1 MLGTF
6 GPVSMGAVDARCN
19 LMPST
24 LTTEPE
30 PWWARPVE
38 SVARALDT
46 DPKGGL
52 SDDEAAARLTSD
64 GPNELLG
71 TPPPPAWQVLVRQF
85 RGAVVFVLLA
95 AAVISAAIGDV
106 RATSVIL
113 AVIVLNAGLG
123 FFQERRAERAVLALR
138 EMAAPFARVIRHGEA
153 HAVPAAA
160 LVVGDL
166 IELEAGDVVPAD
178 ARLVDAPNLRVNESA
193 LTGESVPVDKTATPI
208 DATEGREVADRR
220 NMVLKGTAI
229 SYGRGRA
236 VVTATGMSTALGRVA
251 SLLEAHQ
258 APATPLQVR
267 LAGLGRQIAMATV
280 GVCAVVFAIGFARGE
295 KASEALLASVSLAV
309 AAIPESLPAVV
320 TISLAL
326 GAMRMAQKQALIR
339 KLPAVETLGSVT
351 VIASDKTGTLTEGR
365 MVVERVWLP
374 GNCEFAVTGAG
385 YEPAGELHLISSD
398 CVCDGDVRRLL
409 AAGVLCNDAGL
420 IPPDD
425 AGGSWKS
432 AGDPTEAALLALA
445 GKGGISVADLRHAFP
460 RLAEEPF
467 DSRRKRMT
475 TYHATPEGDVLTVTK
490 GAVEVLGGDPDVHG
504 QAVLYARQGYRVLV
518 IAAGR
523 FASLT
528 EAENATTGRLP
539 VRGLVAITDPPRAAV
554 ADAIAAART
563 AGIRTV
569 MITGDHPST
578 ARAIADRLGLLDGG
592 AVITGAELAGET
604 AEQLVTRVG
613 DIAVY
618 ARTTPEQKLAIV
630 EALQAAGHV
639 VAMTGDGVNDAPALR
654 RADIGVAMGLA
665 GTDVAKEAADMV
677 LADDNFTTIV
687 AAAREGRRIYD
698 NIRRFVRYGLTGGS
712 AEIWVMLVGPLL
724 GLPLPLLPVQILWVN
739 LLTHGLPG
747 LALGVERA
755 DPDGMRRPPRPRDE
769 NILGRGLWQHVLA
782 YGALTAVVALGVAVF
797 EHSRGGPWQT
807 MLLTTLTALQLGNAL
822 AVRSET
828 VSTFRLGIATNRFLI
843 GAIAG
848 TIVVQLGVIYWPPL
862 QGLLDTEALGLADL
876 ALVTAASVVTFGA
889 IEVDKLV
896 RRRRHAL
903 LA

>member
-1 MLGTF
+1 
-6 GPVSMGAVDARCN
+6 V
-19 LMPST
+19 
-24 LTTEPE
+24 
-30 PWWARPVE
+30 
-38 SVARALDT
+38 
-46 DPKGGL
+46 
-52 SDDEAAARLTSD
+52 
-64 GPNELLG
+64 
-71 TPPPPAWQVLVRQF
+71 
-85 RGAVVFVLLA
+85 
-95 AAVISAAIGDV
+95 
-106 RATSVIL
+106 
-113 AVIVLNAGLG
+113 
-123 FFQERRAERAVLALR
+123 
-138 EMAAPFARVIRHGEA
+138 RHGEA
-153 HAVPAAA
+153 HAIPAAA
-160 LVVGDL
+160 IVVGDL
-166 IELEAGDVVPAD
+166 LELEPGDVVPAD
-178 ARLVDAPNLRVNESA
+178 ARLVDAPNLLVNESA
-193 LTGESVPVDKTATPI
+193 LTGESVPVDKTAEVL
-208 DATEGREVADRR
+208 DATEGREVAERR
-220 NMVLKGTAI
+220 NMVLKGTAV

-236 VVTATGMSTALGRVA
+236 IVTTTGMSTALGRVA

-267 LAGLGRQIAMATV
+267 LADLGRRIALATV
-280 GVCAVVFAIGFARGE
+280 AVCALVFTIGLARGE
-295 KASEALLASVSLAV
+295 DTSQALLASVSLAV

-326 GAMRMAQKQALIR
+326 GAMRMAQQQAIIR

-374 GNCEFAVTGAG
+374 GNCEFAVTGSG
-385 YEPAGELHLISSD
+385 YEPAGELHAISSD
-398 CVCDGDVRRLL
+398 RACDVEVRRFLM
-409 AAGVLCNDAGL
+409 AGALCNDAGL
-420 IPPDD
+420 IPPDH
-425 AGGSWKS
+425 AGGPWTP
-432 AGDPTEAALLALA
+432 AGDPSEAALLALA
-445 GKGGISVADLRHAFP
+445 GKGGIDLAGLRQAFP

-467 DSRRKRMT
+467 DARRKRMT
-475 TYHATPEGDVLTVTK
+475 TYHATPEGDVLAVTK
-490 GAVEVLGGDPDVHG
+490 GAVEVLGGDTDVHDR
-504 QAVLYARQGYRVLV
+504 ADLYAEQGYRVLV
-518 IAAGR
+518 IGAGR
-523 FASLT
+523 FASQAD
-528 EAENATTGRLP
+528 AERATAGHLP
-539 VRGLVAITDPPRAAV
+539 VCGLVAITDPPRAAV

-592 AVITGAELAGET
+592 LVVTGTELAGGDP
-604 AEQLVTRVG
+604 EQLVPRVN

-630 EALQAAGHV
+630 EALKASGHV

-654 RADIGVAMGLA
+654 RADIGIAMGLA
-665 GTDVAKEAADMV
+665 GTEVAKEAADMV
-677 LADDNFTTIV
+677 LADDNFATIV

-712 AEIWVMLVGPLL
+712 AEIWVMLIGPVL

-755 DPDGMRRPPRPRDE
+755 DPDGMRRPPRPPDE

-782 YGALTAVVALGVAVF
+782 YGALTAAVTLAVAVF

-828 VSTFRLGIATNRFLI
+828 VSTFRLGLTTNRFLI
-843 GAIAG
+843 GAVIS

-862 QGLLDTEALGLADL
+862 QRLLSTEALGLADL
-876 ALVTAASVVTFGA
+876 ALVAAASVVTFGA
-889 IEVDKLV
+889 IELDKLV
-896 RRRRHAL
+896 RRRHAL
-903 LA
+903 LG